1 MKTLKPETLAFKKRT
16 VFHDDFKQAYDA
28 IIELMA
34 FKDVDPKV
42 MLIIGENGCGKSR
55 LAKMIQ
61 NDFPI
66 VDSDGETIIPI
77 ALTDAPPETGQS
89 ALVSELL
96 HSLGDLDAFV
106 GRPQKLRDRLRK
118 ILRELNVA
126 LIIIDEVQD
135 IFPLVGINNSS
146 KATKFIKWLTN
157 KGGAPVL
164 LLGTSDALSLLDVN
178 NALNQRA
185 ESTRYLHRF
194 RCTNYD
200 EQLRFA
206 NFLSDLFGVYPR
218 KIKGFNFYKKDENG
232 DEVLKDDIEPLLKL
246 CLACE
251 GIPRILNS
259 ILSKT
264 LEMTEPEDVIDGKVF
279 GEAWETSINHKNGWQ
294 NEVHPFDSELRDIK
308 TELIA
313 KKLFTKPVKETK

>member
-55 LAKMIQ
+55 LARMIQ

-66 VDSDGETIIPI
+66 VDSDEETIIPI

>member
-1 MKTLKPETLAFKKRT
+1 
-16 VFHDDFKQAYDA
+16 
-28 IIELMA
+28 MA

-55 LAKMIQ
+55 LARMIQ

-66 VDSDGETIIPI
+66 VDSDEETIIPI

>member
-1 MKTLKPETLAFKKRT
+1 MKTLKPETLTFKQRT
-16 VFHDDFKQAYDA
+16 VFHDDFQQAYDA
-28 IIELMA
+28 VIELMR

-106 GRPQKLRDRLRK
+106 GRPQKLRDRLRR

-135 IFPLVGINNSS
+135 IFPLVGLNNSS
-146 KATKFIKWLTN
+146 KATRFIKWLTN

-164 LLGTSDALSLLDVN
+164 LLGTPDALSLLDIN

-185 ESTRYLHRF
+185 ESTKYLHRF
-194 RCTNYD
+194 RCTDYD
-200 EQLRFA
+200 EQIRFA
-206 NFLSDLFGVYPR
+206 DFLSDLFGVYPR
-218 KIKGFNFYKKDENG
+218 KIKGFNLYKKNKDG
-232 DEVLKDDIEPLLKL
+232 DEVLKDDIEPLLQL

-259 ILSKT
+259 IMSKV
-264 LEMTEPEDVIDGKVF
+264 LETTQPEDVIGKEIL
-279 GEAWETSINHKNGWQ
+279 GEAWKTAINHKNGWKQ
-294 NEVHPFDSELRDIK
+294 EVHPFNSKLKDIK

-313 KKLFTKPVKETK
+313 KKLFTKPVKEDK